1 MLFLFAGKYYLV
13 DTGYPNEYSYLGP
26 YKDEMYHLQEFRC
39 RGQPSGQEEVFNRAH
54 LSLRNM
60 I

>member
-39 RGQPSGQEEVFNRAH
+39 RGQPSG
-54 LSLRNM
+54 
-60 I
+60 

>member
-39 RGQPSGQEEVFNRAH
+39 RGQPSGQEKVFNRAH
-54 LSLRNM
+54 SSLRNM